1 MSTFNGW
8 RKVAPLARF
17 PRAAAAAAA
26 GGGRYSYAV
35 TRGLCST
42 TAQLDSRRSSTVMS
56 SRNVAF
62 NGVTAHTIQKGIT
75 FYANDSE
82 AAGPLSQPKPLLLL
96 LPWLGSK
103 PHALAKYC
111 EIYLRTGFDVLA
123 VETEV
128 ERFLWPRWGLEYGG
142 QLLELLESERF
153 AQRPLLVHAFSIGGY
168 TFAQILIHVA
178 KDPLKYQGLTSR
190 IKGQIYD
197 SLVVGSLE
205 RMAIGVS
212 RNLFPRWGPV
222 VKRASLLYFYM
233 FKRQTVD
240 YFNMGIDAFK
250 KTPVPAPALF
260 FFCNNDA
267 LCDPEALE
275 EMLEQWDKLGI
286 SVTSKKWVES
296 IHAGHLR
303 AHPQEYMSI
312 LKNFLNSLNMVPLKA
327 KL

>member
-1 MSTFNGW
+1 MSAFKGW
-8 RKVAPLARF
+8 RKVAPFARLARF
-17 PRAAAAAAA
+17 PLAA
-26 GGGRYSYAV
+26 GNYVV

-42 TAQLDSRRSSTVMS
+42 TAQLDSSRSSTVMS
-56 SRNVAF
+56 SRNVSF
-62 NGVTAHTIQKGIT
+62 NGVARHTIRKGVT
-75 FYANDSE
+75 FYANDSVVNPV
-82 AAGPLSQPKPLLLL
+82 AAGPPDQPRPLLLL

-111 EIYLRTGFDVLA
+111 EIYLKTGFDVLA

-128 ERFLWPRWGLEYGG
+128 GRFLWPRWGLEYGG

-168 TFAQILIHVA
+168 TFAQILIHIA
-178 KDPLKYQGLTSR
+178 RDPQRYQGLTSR

-222 VKRASLLYFYM
+222 VKHVSLLYFYM

-260 FFCNNDA
+260 FYCNNDA

-312 LKNFLNSLNMVPLKA
+312 LKNFLYSLNMVPLKA